1 MPKES
6 LKDVVEVLKGILSSR
21 TANLNFLD
29 LELIANL
36 G

>member
-6 LKDVVEVLKGILSSR
+6 LKDVVGVLKGILLSR